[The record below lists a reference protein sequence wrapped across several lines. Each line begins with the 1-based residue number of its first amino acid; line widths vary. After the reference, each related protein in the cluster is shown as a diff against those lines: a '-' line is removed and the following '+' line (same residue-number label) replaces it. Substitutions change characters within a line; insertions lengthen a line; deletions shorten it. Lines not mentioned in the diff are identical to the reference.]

1 MNTTFKARVLQHL
14 NQKREQ
20 RGEKGFTLI
29 ELLVVII
36 IIGILAA
43 IALPSFLNQANKG
56 KQAEA
61 KQYVSSV
68 NKGQQAFYTENGSF
82 VDKSDASGWN
92 SLGVGIKTQTA
103 NYKYTVQAD
112 ATKAD
117 ALANP
122 LDDKIK
128 KALRAYTGGVRL
140 VGSADKT
147 TTSIVC
153 ETKTADKAAEPTGG
167 NNDQIECAGEMQAI
181 KQEMYPI
188 LAQNGSGLY
197 QLKFLRNWVV
207 YHILPN
213 CFFRSNILRV
223 CYYLVVLAR
232 F

>member
-14 NQKREQ
+14 NQKREE

-68 NKGQQAFYTENGSF
+68 NKGQQAFYTENGAF
-82 VDKSDASGWN
+82 VDKDEASGWN

-103 NYKYTVQAD
+103 NYKYNLKAD
-112 ATKAD
+112 AVKAD
-117 ALANP
+117 ALATP
-122 LDDKIK
+122 VDDKIK

-140 VGSADKT
+140 VGTADKT

-153 ETKTADKAAEPTGG
+153 ETEKADTNPSETGG
-167 NNDQIECAGEMQAI
+167 NDEKIECGASMQPI
-181 KQEMYPI
+181 K
-188 LAQNGSGLY
+188 
-197 QLKFLRNWVV
+197 
-207 YHILPN
+207 
-213 CFFRSNILRV
+213 
-223 CYYLVVLAR
+223 
-232 F
+232 